1 MLNALKKKTKTK
13 IHTHNGIMLDK
24 KNESDKN
31 NVSACE
37 TESFIV

>member
-1 MLNALKKKTKTK
+1 MLNALKKK
-13 IHTHNGIMLDK
+13 IHTHSRMLVE

>member
-1 MLNALKKKTKTK
+1 MLNALKKKY
-13 IHTHNGIMLDK
+13 IHNRMFVE